1 MKLITSE
8 EYSIVREELNEFV
21 VLCNRKKYNPTKAD
35 FKDII
40 DFLLLYNGGD
50 TTICES
56 VLLNS
61 LYEEFYSINESDYD
75 PQKDFDSAVGMAGAV
90 ATGALALGAVGVYK
104 AGQWI
109 KFLYKRGKVKKSVM
123 DEFKGEEEKI
133 KEYELLNKLIE
144 KKAKLE
150 GKDTWTAEYPSLA
163 KSDMS

>member
-21 VLCNRKKYNPTKAD
+21 VLCSKNKYNPTKED

-40 DFLLLYNGGD
+40 DFLLLYNGAS
-50 TTICES
+50 TTLCES

-75 PQKDFDSAVGMAGAV
+75 PSKDFDSAVGMVGAA
-90 ATGALALGAVGVYK
+90 ATGALAIGAIGVYK
-104 AGQWI
+104 TGQWI
-109 KFLYKRGKVKKSVM
+109 KFLFKRGKVKKSVQ
-123 DEFKGEEEKI
+123 DEFKGEEQKL

-150 GKDTWTAEYPSLA
+150 GKETWTAEYPSLA
-163 KSDMS
+163 KSDM